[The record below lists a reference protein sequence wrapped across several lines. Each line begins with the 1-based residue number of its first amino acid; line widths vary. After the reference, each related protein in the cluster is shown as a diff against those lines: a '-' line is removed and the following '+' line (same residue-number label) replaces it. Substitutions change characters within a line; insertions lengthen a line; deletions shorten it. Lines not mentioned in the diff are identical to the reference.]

1 MLKGINGEDQ
11 HDVGRFPDKTSYGS
25 GMFYAQSERDVPKLF
40 DDLIRVLKEKPYVE
54 SVRIALRNERLHI
67 AIEQTGIRLPYI
79 KKYQEQERTEIRNVV
94 RENARLLDD
103 LKNVVH
109 GSKDRK

>member
-79 KKYQEQERTEIRNVV
+79 KKWFM
-94 RENARLLDD
+94 D
-103 LKNVVH
+103 LKIVNRDLIC
-109 GSKDRK
+109 SIIMIRRLS